1 VKIEYIKGD
10 LLASPEPLIVHGC
23 NAKGAYAS
31 GFAGAV
37 RKKHAFAYD
46 AYMETYKEIGLKLGT
61 INWAED
67 DNLIIGNAITQA
79 NYGRDGKL
87 YVSYDAIRSVMRI
100 INAAATEGIPYG
112 RCRHGYDR
120 VAMPKIGSSLAGGD
134 WSVIAAII
142 EEELTSVTP
151 VVYVLD

>member
-37 RKKHAFAYD
+37 RAKHAFAYD
-46 AYMETYKEIGLKLGT
+46 AYMNTNKEIGLKLGT

-87 YVSYDAIRSVMRI
+87 YVSYEAVRAVMRI
-100 INAAATEGIPYG
+100 VNAAGSEGIPYG
-112 RCRHGYDR
+112 RFRHGYDR
-120 VAMPKIGSSLAGGD
+120 VAMPKIGAGLAGGD
-134 WSVIAAII
+134 WDTIAGII
-142 EEELTSVTP
+142 EEELTSVLP